1 MHKNPGE
8 QTLLLPA
15 RIELFMNA
23 QSVETQL
30 DLSLTGMSC
39 NACAMTIEKGLK
51 KIPSVQA
58 TVNYATESARV
69 SFSDKETSAN
79 EIIDV
84 VKSLGYNARL
94 LENTT
99 TEMLETEVSERV
111 SMLLTRLTAS
121 MIFGLPVVIIS
132 MFAALQFKNWQWLA
146 LALSLPVVTWGAW
159 PFHRAALM
167 NARHRATTMDTLI
180 SIGVFA
186 SAAWSFWAIVWAM
199 QSNTS
204 IAGLLMR
211 WT

>member
-1 MHKNPGE
+1 MCLKHKNQGE
-8 QTLLLPA
+8 QILLLPA

-121 MIFGLPVVIIS
+121 MIL
-132 MFAALQFKNWQWLA
+132 
-146 LALSLPVVTWGAW
+146 
-159 PFHRAALM
+159 
-167 NARHRATTMDTLI
+167 
-180 SIGVFA
+180 VF
-186 SAAWSFWAIVWAM
+186 
-199 QSNTS
+199 Q
-204 IAGLLMR
+204 L
-211 WT
+211 